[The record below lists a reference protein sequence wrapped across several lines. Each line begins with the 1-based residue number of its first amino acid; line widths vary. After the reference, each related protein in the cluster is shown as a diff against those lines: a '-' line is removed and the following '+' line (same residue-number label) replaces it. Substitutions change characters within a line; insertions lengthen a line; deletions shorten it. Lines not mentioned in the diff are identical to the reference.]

1 MTNLRNNIAI
11 GDRQDVGIKTGRCG
25 NIFAGFYST
34 TDVYK
39 DKSR

>member
-1 MTNLRNNIAI
+1 
-11 GDRQDVGIKTGRCG
+11 VGIKTGRCG

-39 DKSR
+39 DKSRWKKIKGHQ